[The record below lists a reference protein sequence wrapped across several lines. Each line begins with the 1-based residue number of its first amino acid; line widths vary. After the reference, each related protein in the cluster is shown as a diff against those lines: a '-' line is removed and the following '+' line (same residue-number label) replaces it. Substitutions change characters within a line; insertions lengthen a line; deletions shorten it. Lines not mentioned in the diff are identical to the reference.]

1 MINETIPMLAD
12 HMISVQLP
20 NGEFI
25 RINTNVDANGEYRIE
40 LLDSTGEF
48 KAGLQSKALTD

>member
-1 MINETIPMLAD
+1 MINETVPMIAEHILS
-12 HMISVQLP
+12 IELP

-25 RINTNVDANGEYRIE
+25 RIDTNVDANGDYRIE